1 MIKRNILTTSD
12 CTVAPD
18 FYCKFWNYA
27 KSAIF
32 IAANLN
38 IKCSPWRLSWSCWAH
53 MKGEV
58 GSDLG
63 FVLLC
68 HKVVNLVRRGNY
80 PEILLKLL

>member
-1 MIKRNILTTSD
+1 
-12 CTVAPD
+12 
-18 FYCKFWNYA
+18 
-27 KSAIF
+27 
-32 IAANLN
+32 
-38 IKCSPWRLSWSCWAH
+38 